1 MRKWGLSTSF
11 TLTRK
16 SILKTNNKQIRFDIK
31 TNQKFYGFEH
41 LMWLFQPDF
50 RLTIFVEQKLPGAVF
65 GLRKKTNKLI
75 DINKAQQLNF
85 GIRQHEID
93 LLS

>member
-1 MRKWGLSTSF
+1 MR
-11 TLTRK
+11 
-16 SILKTNNKQIRFDIK
+16 
-31 TNQKFYGFEH
+31 
-41 LMWLFQPDF
+41 LFQPDF
-50 RLTIFVEQKLPGAVF
+50 RLTIFVDQKLPGAVF